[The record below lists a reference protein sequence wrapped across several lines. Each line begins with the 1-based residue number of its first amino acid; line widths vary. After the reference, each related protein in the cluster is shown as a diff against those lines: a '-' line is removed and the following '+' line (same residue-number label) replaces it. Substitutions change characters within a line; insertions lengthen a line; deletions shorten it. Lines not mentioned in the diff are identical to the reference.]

1 MNPQLQ
7 GTTRGISLQGSGN
20 TLQQAAPVQMA
31 AGANFLQPAGPTGAA
46 APAMQ
51 QPVQPAGPS
60 PEQIAAQQQAA
71 EEAAQRSNL
80 QKGIQ
85 KLVGEAMGVYDTLF
99 GNLQT
104 AGASQRQAL
113 ESKYGSERQALGEQ
127 FAQEIPRIGQAFAA
141 RGAYSSSWRGRAE
154 QTAQDKF
161 AKQLETMQRER
172 EAAGQKLGQEVA
184 TQEAQFRA
192 GQRGLSDV
200 LARIPGT
207 TDITELTALQ
217 SEIQKKINELQ
228 ASSAGL
234 QSQESFM
241 QRFEQLTPMT
251 DRTAQ
256 LRQTLSTII
265 QGEAPA
271 PLKQSVAAQ
280 IIGSSGLTEE
290 EQQALL
296 AEVTAQLTPAATS
309 ATA

>member
-7 GTTRGISLQGSGN
+7 GTTSGISLQGAGN
-20 TLQQAAPVQMA
+20 TLQQGAPVQMA
-31 AGANFLQPAGPTGAA
+31 AGANFMQPAGPTGAM
-46 APAMQ
+46 APAQQ
-51 QPVQPAGPS
+51 QPAQPAGPS
-60 PEQIAAQQQAA
+60 PEQIAAQQQV
-71 EEAAQRSNL
+71 AQRSGL
-80 QKGIQ
+80 QKSIQ
-85 KLVGEAMGVYDTLF
+85 KLVGDAMGVYDTLF

-113 ESKYGSERQALGEQ
+113 ESKFGTERQALGEQ

-184 TQEAQFRA
+184 TQEAQLRA

-207 TDITELTALQ
+207 TDLTELTALQ
-217 SEIQKKINELQ
+217 TEIQKKINELQ
-228 ASSAGL
+228 ASGAGL
-234 QSQESFM
+234 QSQEAFM
-241 QRFEQLTPMT
+241 QRFEQLTPMN

-280 IIGSSGLTEE
+280 IIGSSGLSPE

-296 AEVTAQLTPAATS
+296 SEVSAQLTPT
-309 ATA
+309 TA